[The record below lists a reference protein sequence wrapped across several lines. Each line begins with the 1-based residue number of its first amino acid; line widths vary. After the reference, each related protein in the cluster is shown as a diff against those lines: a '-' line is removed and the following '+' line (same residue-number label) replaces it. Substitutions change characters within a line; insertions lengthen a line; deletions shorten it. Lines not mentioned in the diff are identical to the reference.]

1 MSKNIQLACLMRPK
15 ATQSSIARDLDLSQ
29 ALVSKVLNG
38 GRDRVDP
45 ETYDR
50 IWSHALKV
58 GYAGKGLRLEGSP
71 EQLGPRQVGIIL
83 RAGIRLATQS
93 NFFNHVQ
100 EGLHTALQAQGITT
114 TFLGSE
120 DNLSHSLL
128 EKLLHGPRPGLGVAI
143 LGEVQPRFLRMVRE
157 LSPRVVAVS
166 STFQGLCCTV
176 NSNEQQSLDLLVE
189 HLVKLGHNRFAWING
204 EPGYGRYLARQ
215 NALRAA
221 LAQYDLELR
230 NERCITVAGAG
241 GRQEG
246 CRAALDQL
254 ARMTKEKD
262 RCTAL
267 VAANGPLARGAI
279 NGLLREGWRVPKDF
293 SVVAVDDTR
302 VCTEEEPII
311 TRAAANPEHLGA
323 AAAEVLLRSTDAGE
337 RMSEILLP
345 AEFHPGASSG
355 RASLTVSML
364 SARERRAS

>member
-1 MSKNIQLACLMRPK
+1 MHPK
-15 ATQSSIARDLDLSQ
+15 ATQTSIARDLELSQ

-38 GRDRVDP
+38 GRERVDP

-50 IWSHALKV
+50 IWNHAIKV
-58 GYAGKGLRLEGSP
+58 GYAGKGLRLAGSP
-71 EQLGPRQVGIIL
+71 EQLGPRQVGVIL

-100 EGLHTALQAQGITT
+100 HGLHEALQSQGVAT

-120 DNLSHSLL
+120 DSLSSAMI
-128 EKLLHGPRPGLGVAI
+128 EKLLHGSRPGLGVAI
-143 LGEVQPRFLRMVRE
+143 LGEVQPRFLRMVRAI
-157 LSPRVVAVS
+157 SPRVVAVS
-166 STFQGLCCTV
+166 SSFQGLCCTI
-176 NSNEQQSLDLLVE
+176 NSNEQQSLDLLVD
-189 HLVKLGHNRFAWING
+189 HLVQLGHRRFAWING

-221 LAQYDLELR
+221 LAQHDLELKA
-230 NERCITVAGAG
+230 ERCIAVAGAG

-254 ARMTKEKD
+254 ARMTREKD

-279 NGLLREGWRVPKDF
+279 NGLLREGWKVPEDF

-302 VCTEEEPII
+302 VCTEEEPAI
-311 TRAAANPEHLGA
+311 TRAAANPELLGA
-323 AAAEVLLRSTDAGE
+323 AAAEALLDSTGDAGE
-337 RMSEILLP
+337 RLSEILLP
-345 AEFHPGASSG
+345 AKFHLGASSG
-355 RASLTVSML
+355 PASQSVSMG
-364 SARERRAS
+364 SARKRRAG